1 MGVYTEAVQKLYVAY
16 FNRPADAAGLS
27 YWEGVV
33 GQANG
38 STAAVSAAFAASAEY
53 KDAYAGKDAYGIV
66 AQVYQNLF
74 GHQPDLPGLNFWGQA
89 ILNGQVTV
97 NDAVTQIAKGAQG
110 TDLTAYNNKV
120 AAATLFTG
128 ALDTSAEVLG
138 YSGTA
143 ANSAA
148 KSWLSTI
155 GSDATAFAA
164 ATTTDAINSTVNN
177 VVTQNPLG
185 GQTFALTAGLDN
197 IAGTSGND
205 TINAYNF
212 NASTGAATTT
222 LSTFD
227 VIDGGAGVDTLN
239 LDLTNGNNTV
249 TGTIRNV
256 EIINVTGN
264 AAAGSVDA
272 SVFQGATNVNLLGGG
287 ATVTGLAANTTA
299 GFNNTTGNIS
309 VTAAGASAAVALTK
323 IAETATLNVSGST
336 LSSVTVSGAR
346 VDSDKSGDLAF
357 QTLNVTTGKNVQ
369 TLTLNTN
376 QATLVNASEA
386 TGSTKLITTLD
397 ASASTG
403 AISISGDADLATI
416 KTGSGNDSVTIAALT
431 AAATGTTTAVNAMA
445 STGAGN
451 DNITVNVGAT
461 STGMTSV
468 DAGAGNDIIV
478 VNKDAASTG
487 TVSIA
492 GGEGNDVVTING
504 TLSTKDVIDGGAG
517 SDTIKMAAAT
527 ERTADDYIVFN
538 KLVTNF
544 ETIGFTGA
552 ETGLDASKLAANYTG
567 IDLAS
572 GSAIIGV
579 GTQSITAHGDVDL
592 TAAGYKVTAATATAP
607 ASTTYAGTIGV
618 SDDATGAVVVKAEA
632 VNLAVKATTVG
643 TDATLTGDFHTATV
657 TLTNSVSGTGA
668 TAVDTAATVAI
679 DTATSAA
686 LKSLTLTGTGSATVT
701 NGADAALTTVDASG
715 LNGTLTLGDDAGN
728 ATAGLTYTSTNTAA
742 ETIKL
747 GAAIDNVTIGSS
759 LYGAMDTV
767 TGLTLVANTA
777 GDALASNSDHITVTG
792 VTDAVKF
799 TTTQTD
805 IDLALKDAAASTK
818 GAELVFQLG
827 GDTYVFHNVADA
839 NGATN
844 TIDANDTIV
853 KLTGT
858 VDLDTLILALN
869 GTAPA

>member
-1 MGVYTEAVQKLYVAY
+1 MGVYTAAVQQLYVAY
-16 FNRPADAAGLS
+16 FNRPADVSGLA

-33 GQANG
+33 AKANG
-38 STAAVSAAFAASAEY
+38 STAAVSGAFAASDEY
-53 KDAYAGKDAYGIV
+53 KAAYAGQDAYHVV
-66 AQVYQNLF
+66 ATVYQNLF
-74 GHQPDLPGLNFWGQA
+74 GHAPDLAGLNFWGQA
-89 ILNGQVTV
+89 MINGQVTV
-97 NDAVTQIAKGAQG
+97 ANAVTSIAAGAQG

-120 AAATLFTG
+120 AAATLFTS

-138 YSGTA
+138 YSGA
-143 ANSAA
+143 SANSAA

-164 ATTTDAINSTVNN
+164 ATTPDAINSTING
-177 VVTQNPLG
+177 VVQQQTP

-197 IAGTSGND
+197 FAGSNGND
-205 TINAYNF
+205 TFNAFNF
-212 NASTGAATTT
+212 NATTGAAATT
-222 LSTFD
+222 LSAFD
-227 VIDGGAGVDTLN
+227 IIDGGAGNDTLN
-239 LDLTNGNNTV
+239 LDLTGGNNSV
-249 TGTIRNV
+249 TGTIRNI
-256 EIINVTGN
+256 ETINVTGN
-264 AAAGSVDA
+264 AGTVDA
-272 SVFQGATNVNLLGGG
+272 SVFQGATNVNLLGG
-287 ATVTGLAANTTA
+287 ASANVTNLAAGTTA
-299 GFNNTTGNIS
+299 GFNGTTGNIS

-323 IAETATLNVSGST
+323 IAETATLSVSGST

-346 VDSDKSGDLAF
+346 VDTDKSGALTAE
-357 QTLNVTTGKNVQ
+357 TLNVTAGKNVQ

-376 QATLVNASEA
+376 QATILTA
-386 TGSTKLITTLD
+386 TAGSGSTKMITTVD

-403 AISISGDADLATI
+403 GITLAGDADLANI
-416 KTGSGNDSVTIAALT
+416 KTGTGNDTITINAVT
-431 AAATGTTTAVNAMA
+431 AAATGTTAAVNATV
-445 STGAGN
+445 STGAGS
-451 DNITVNVGAT
+451 DNIVVNASGD
-461 STGMTSV
+461 GMTTV
-468 DAGAGNDIIV
+468 DAGAGADGITVIKGAGSVMIMGGDGDDVIV
-478 VNKDAASTG
+478 ID
-487 TVSIA
+487 
-492 GGEGNDVVTING
+492 G

-517 SDTIKMAAAT
+517 TDLIKMAAAT

-552 ETGLDASKLAANYTG
+552 ETGLDASKLAATYTG
-567 IDLAS
+567 IDLAT

-592 TAAGYKVTAATATAP
+592 TAAGYKAGTAASGTTAATA
-607 ASTTYAGTIGV
+607 TTYAGTIGV

-632 VNLAVKATTVG
+632 VNLAVKAMTVG

-668 TAVDTAATVAI
+668 TAVDTAATVTV

-701 NGADAALTTVDASG
+701 NGASAALTTVDASG

-759 LYGAMDTV
+759 LYGAIDTV

-777 GDALASNSDHITVTG
+777 GDALASNSDHLTVTG
-792 VTDAVKF
+792 VTAAVKF

-869 GTAPA
+869 GTATA